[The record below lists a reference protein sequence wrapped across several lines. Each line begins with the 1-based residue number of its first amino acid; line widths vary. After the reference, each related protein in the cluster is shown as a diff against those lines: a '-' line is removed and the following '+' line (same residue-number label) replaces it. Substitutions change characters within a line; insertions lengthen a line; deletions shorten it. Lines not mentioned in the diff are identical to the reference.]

1 MRPKKNLSK
10 TCAERRFCGGFTPSP
25 AVKWRDMRS
34 IFLAIT
40 DFALPVP
47 RTGSI
52 ETHSG
57 YGPLPQTGQELH
69 LLIQR
74 ERQNLHP
81 EYQSEVA
88 VSHTFQT
95 QKNRFVVS
103 GRMDGF
109 YNRTWP
115 RIEEIKTAF
124 NAEELAKKLSQ
135 NEHHPYRLQLQTY
148 AYLHW
153 LKTDV
158 VPETILHVVSSRTGE
173 GIDLEIPFEPVQYEG
188 WLQFRLAELDQEVEA
203 LEKRQA
209 RRHKAAQNFQF
220 PFEAPRSGQIEL
232 IETIEKAIVDHRFLL
247 LQAPTG
253 LGKTAGV
260 LYPALKEALERGQ
273 KVLYVTPKNSQHAV
287 AEDAVKRCQ
296 STGAKIKALT
306 IHAKSKMCFKA
317 ETICNPTYC
326 EFARDYYTKVA
337 REKIKEK
344 LAKKKRLTSK
354 VFKKIAAEHEVCPFE
369 LQMEMAES
377 SDVVICDYNYVFSP
391 RNALGRV
398 AEDRIHR
405 KKTKPNLII
414 DEAHNLYAR
423 AMDYFS
429 PSISGAELHRWRD
442 EIKRLPTAFSGSVE
456 RLLDA
461 CIRQIESCV
470 PPDAHGPVKVQIDP
484 ENFLILESEL
494 RSLLTRY
501 LESDVELQPRD
512 VVLRLCDRW
521 SEFTAALQLEGP
533 QFFTTARPHPGG
545 ASLKITCCDA
555 SAQLQESYKSFHRVL
570 AFSATMKPF
579 DYYLRLSGI
588 PEDKTLTAE
597 FQSPFPS
604 EHRKLLVIPQ
614 VSTKFSARERN
625 YGKIREA
632 IEKIVA
638 LKPGNYFVFFPS
650 FDFMEKV
657 FRLVELPRFRVMKQE
672 REMKLA
678 HIKEILSLLAQGDEP
693 TIVFGVQ
700 GGVFAEGVDY
710 PGDMIIGA
718 LIVGPA
724 LPSFDLERELLREYY
739 EKNYGQGFD
748 YAYTFPAMARVVQS
762 AGRVIRSPTDKGLV
776 VLLDQRFVQ
785 DSYVKTMPQDWH
797 QGSIS
802 NLLSQS
808 LLSDIREFWSKV
820 DESK

>member
-1 MRPKKNLSK
+1 MR
-10 TCAERRFCGGFTPSP
+10 T
-25 AVKWRDMRS
+25 VY
-34 IFLAIT
+34 LAIT

-74 ERQNLHP
+74 ERHAQYT
-81 EYQSEVA
+81 EFQSEVA

-95 QKNRFVVS
+95 AKNRFVVS

-109 YNRTWP
+109 YARLNP

-124 NAEELAKKLSQ
+124 NADELAKRLSQ
-135 NEHHPYRLQLQTY
+135 NENHPYRLQLQTY

-153 LKTDV
+153 LKTDKIA
-158 VPETILHVVSSRTGE
+158 ETVLHVVSSRTGE
-173 GIDLEIPFEPVQYEG
+173 GVDVEIPFSPTQYEE
-188 WLQFRLAELDQEVEA
+188 WLHFRLAELDQEVEE

-209 RRHKAAQNFQF
+209 RRARVAAGFKF
-220 PFEAPRSGQIEL
+220 PFDVPRSGQIEL
-232 IETIEKAIVDHRFLL
+232 IETIEKGMVDNKFML

-260 LYPALKEALERGQ
+260 LYPTLKQAMERGQ
-273 KVLYVTPKNSQHAV
+273 KVIYVTPKNSQHAV

-296 STGAKIKALT
+296 STGAKIKSVT
-306 IHAKSKMCFKA
+306 IQAKSKMCFKN

-326 EFARDYYTKVA
+326 EFARDYYTKVDRDKVKA
-337 REKIKEK
+337 K

-354 VFKKIAAEHEVCPFE
+354 VFRRVAEEHEVCPFE
-369 LQMEMAES
+369 LQMEMAEQA
-377 SDVVICDYNYVFSP
+377 DVVICDYNYVFSP
-391 RNALGRV
+391 RNVLGRI
-398 AEDRIHR
+398 AEDKIHR

-414 DEAHNLYAR
+414 DEAHNLYSR

-429 PSISGAELHRWRD
+429 PSISAAELNRWRD
-442 EIKRLPTAFSGSVE
+442 EVQRLPKAFAGNVE
-456 RLLDA
+456 RALDSAIRTIEA
-461 CIRQIESCV
+461 CI
-470 PPDAHGPVKVQIDP
+470 PPDAHGPCKVTVDP
-484 ENFLILESEL
+484 ERFLLLEAEL
-494 RSLLTRY
+494 RSILTQY
-501 LESDVELQPRD
+501 LESDVELQPKD

-533 QFFTTARPHPGG
+533 QFFTTVKPHPAG
-545 ASLKITCCDA
+545 ATLKVTCCDA
-555 SAQLQESYKSFHRVL
+555 SEQLKESYKSFQQVVG
-570 AFSATMKPF
+570 FSATMKPF
-579 DYYLRLSGI
+579 DYYQKLSGL
-588 PEDKTLTAE
+588 PEDKTLVAE
-597 FQSPFPS
+597 FESPFPP
-604 EHRKLLVIPQ
+604 EHRKLLIIPQ

-632 IEKIVA
+632 IERILT

-657 FRLVELPRFRVMKQE
+657 YRLVDLPPFQMLKQE
-672 REMKLA
+672 REMKLPVV
-678 HIKEILSLLAQGDEP
+678 KEYLSLLERADRP
-693 TIVFGVQ
+693 TVIFAVQ

-710 PGDMIIGA
+710 PGNMLIGA

-724 LPSFDLERELLREYY
+724 LPSFDLEREILREYY
-739 EKNYGQGFD
+739 EKNYGNGFD
-748 YAYTFPAMARVVQS
+748 YAYTYPAMAKVVQS
-762 AGRVIRSPTDKGLV
+762 AGRVIRSPTDRGLV

-785 DSYVKTMPQDWH
+785 DSYVKTMPIDWH
-797 QGSIS
+797 RGSVN

-808 LLSDIREFWSKV
+808 LLSDIAGFW
-820 DESK
+820 ESST